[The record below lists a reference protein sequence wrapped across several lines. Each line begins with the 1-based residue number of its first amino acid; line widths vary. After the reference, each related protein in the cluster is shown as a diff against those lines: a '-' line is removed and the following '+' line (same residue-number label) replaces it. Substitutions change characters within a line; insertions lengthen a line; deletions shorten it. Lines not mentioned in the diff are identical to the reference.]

1 MSKTLYG
8 TYLWNEVVNP
18 LSQDQSEPI
27 FNENVN
33 ASIATSGR
41 RIQAI
46 QVVMSQQAS
55 VNIFYVGTDVGGT
68 GVDSFK
74 TYDGTWHGKGNRT
87 ITFNSDTTVSNTF
100 YDWFITNT
108 QSVELC
114 ELSGRWKWNDIP
126 AYHTR
131 DFDIVK
137 MNFKS
142 GFTDMEYMLVYP
154 DEQGLSSD
162 IAYMSQKFRH
172 EAYGNMVNGNRGW
185 IKPAFGIID
194 FGDDIQLVTKEFYD
208 WFTANA
214 TEQTL
219 VEIRG
224 VWSLNDDII
233 KTESEDWDSFD
244 LTGTWRWKF
253 SLSESIAPFT
263 AELAD
268 VKVNWDISN
277 VVYSLNKL
285 VVTSNNFSMYYWLP
299 NETLAYS
306 NGWEFQAPSEPEIIF
321 GKDYSVKLDGI
332 AYDEFCEWLAA
343 SAERIDTI
351 ADEVDTEIYEPV
363 SFKTYVDNKSYA
375 GIRMLYKNTELS
387 TTMDLYYAT
396 YYERNELVAYTQV
409 YRVNTWINESTNR
422 TIDFGDTSQLVSSE
436 FYEWLTA
443 NAMEASYEIS
453 GLWTFNKELSEYPS
467 TPITISGE
475 RWFINVAERSKL
487 SLDPHGLNG
496 KFTIKYDDLLVF
508 YDGEWVDDYYR
519 VLRIVGSIRVPAAFY
534 RWFMDNAERE
544 QLLIDKSTLIDI
556 GDAIR
561 AKTGKTE
568 AIKVSD
574 LANEIAKIT
583 TASNGIVSVSIREIK

>member
-1 MSKTLYG
+1 MSRILNG

-18 LSQDQSEPI
+18 LSQEQSEPI

-33 ASIATSGR
+33 ASIATSGH

-46 QVVMSQQAS
+46 QVVMSQRTS
-55 VNIFYVGTDVGGT
+55 VDIFYVGTDVGGT

-74 TYDGTWHGKGNRT
+74 TYDGTWYGKGNRT
-87 ITFNSDTTVSNTF
+87 ITFNSDTAVSNTF
-100 YDWFITNT
+100 YDWFIVNT

-131 DFDIVK
+131 DFDVVK

-142 GFTDMEYMLVYP
+142 GFTDIEYMMVYP

-172 EAYGNMVNGNRGW
+172 EAYGNVVNGDRGW
-185 IKPAFGIID
+185 IKPAFRIID
-194 FGDDIQLVTKEFYD
+194 FGDDIQMVTKEFYD

-214 TEQTL
+214 TKQTL

-224 VWSLNDDII
+224 VWSLNDEL
-233 KTESEDWDSFD
+233 KRWKLFD
-244 LTGTWRWKF
+244 LTGTWHWKN
-253 SLSESIAPFT
+253 SLSTSIASFT
-263 AELAD
+263 AEFTD
-268 VKVNWDISN
+268 VKVSCGPGA
-277 VVYSLNKL
+277 YHSLDKIEIEK
-285 VVTSNNFSMYYWLP
+285 TSDCITMYYSMP
-299 NETLAYS
+299 ETTIAYI
-306 NGWEFQAPSEPEIIF
+306 NGWDRPHDSGIPEIIF

-375 GIRMLYKNTELS
+375 GIRMLFKNTELS

-396 YYERNELVAYTQV
+396 YYERNESVAYTQV

-422 TIDFGDTSQLVSSE
+422 TIDFGDTPQLVSSE

-467 TPITISGE
+467 TPITISGT

-534 RWFMDNAERE
+534 RWFIDNAERE
-544 QLLIDKSTLIDI
+544 GLLIDKSTLMDI

-568 AIKVSD
+568 EIKVSD